1 KLAACRHLIHVHRKI
16 WIRHLF
22 FERAL
27 EPARPAGGMKDERT
41 ALALIQ
47 RREEGNALNVV
58 PMKVREENV
67 RVERLAVGFLLQL
80 LAQIAKPGATVK
92 DVDVPIDAHFHAGS
106 IAAITQVFR
115 LRSGCRTAHAPESD
129 QHHCTFG
136 RIFLPLRAP
145 GELRRDI
152 HSCEEGL
159 RVAKVYPN
167 RRPAATICGN
177 QMCTLRGE
185 RRTCPSGQPG
195 GGEGSGS
202 GLSGKINTR
211 WFCPPIKSLRPWRA
225 TPRWSRWPKQWPPT
239 CARRS
244 PRS

>member
-1 KLAACRHLIHVHRKI
+1 PWMARLVVSGIDHHTVLGFDTETEAALRMIEPLGVDHAIVESQAAFLDVAKLAACRHLIHVHRKI

-115 LRSGCRTAHAPESD
+115 LRSGC
-129 QHHCTFG
+129 
-136 RIFLPLRAP
+136 
-145 GELRRDI
+145 
-152 HSCEEGL
+152 
-159 RVAKVYPN
+159 
-167 RRPAATICGN
+167 
-177 QMCTLRGE
+177 
-185 RRTCPSGQPG
+185 
-195 GGEGSGS
+195 
-202 GLSGKINTR
+202 
-211 WFCPPIKSLRPWRA
+211 
-225 TPRWSRWPKQWPPT
+225 
-239 CARRS
+239 
-244 PRS
+244 